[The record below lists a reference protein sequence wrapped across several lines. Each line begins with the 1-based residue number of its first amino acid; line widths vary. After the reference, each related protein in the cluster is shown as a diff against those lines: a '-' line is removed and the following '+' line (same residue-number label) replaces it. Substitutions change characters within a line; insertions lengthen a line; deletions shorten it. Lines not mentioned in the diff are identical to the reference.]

1 MIIVNMEVPI
11 TKTKI
16 NLVSLRIIIIM
27 TSRSNIIEGTE
38 ASVALA
44 EEEVVAVIALIEV
57 VEEEEATTIT
67 TTEATTMKKIKDMA
81 VEEVVLLK
89 SHIMKKKM

>member
-1 MIIVNMEVPI
+1 MEVPI

-16 NLVSLRIIIIM
+16 NLVSLRIIII
-27 TSRSNIIEGTE
+27 TISRSSIIEGTE
-38 ASVALA
+38 VSVALA
-44 EEEVVAVIALIEV
+44 EVEVVAVIVLIEV

-81 VEEVVLLK
+81 VEEAGLLK

>member
-1 MIIVNMEVPI
+1 MEVPI
-11 TKTKI
+11 IKTKI

-38 ASVALA
+38 DSAALA
-44 EEEVVAVIALIEV
+44 EEEVVEVIVLIEV

-67 TTEATTMKKIKDMA
+67 ATEVATMQKIKDMA
-81 VEEVVLLK
+81 VEEAGLPK
-89 SHIMKKKM
+89 SHIMKKQM